1 MSAPHL
7 VVNARL
13 LLPNSTEGIAR
24 FATEVLR
31 RMAQHHP
38 EVHFSFLFDR
48 PFSAEFIFESNVVP
62 YVVSPPARH
71 PLLWYWWFHHST
83 PRKIRSLHPDA
94 YFSPELYL
102 CPGLAIPKVAVF
114 HDVAYEHY
122 PEILSPLDGWY
133 LRRYSRL
140 YQAAA
145 DHILTVSAFN
155 RHDIHAV
162 YGTPLD
168 KLSVAYNGVSE
179 DFAPLPAEQ
188 QAATRQRFSQ
198 GDPYFLFVGTIQP
211 RKNLGRLLKAFDRFK
226 AEVSSPLRLLIV
238 GKPGFNHQALRD
250 TYEQMQHKRA
260 VTFTGHVSRQ
270 DLIALYASA
279 LALTYVPIYEGF
291 GLPIVEAMRA
301 GTPVLCSS
309 ASAMPEIYGEAA
321 YAVDPQSEAQI
332 AEGMTALYRDR
343 GLRTRLVAA
352 GRVRQAQF
360 TWDQTYEAVWRVIA
374 PYLSR

>member
-1 MSAPHL
+1 MPVPHL
-7 VVNARL
+7 AVNTRL

-24 FATEVLR
+24 FAIEVLR
-31 RMAQHHP
+31 RMAECHP
-38 EVHFSFLFDR
+38 EVRFSFLFDR
-48 PFSAEFIFESNVVP
+48 PFSQEFIFDSNVVP

-71 PLLWYWWFHHST
+71 PLLWYWWFHQST
-83 PRKIRSLHPDA
+83 PRKIRSLRPHA

-102 CPGLAIPKVAVF
+102 CPNLDIPKVAVF

-122 PEILSPLDGWY
+122 PDILSPLDGWY
-133 LRRYSRL
+133 LRHYSRI

-145 DHILTVSAFN
+145 DHILTVSDFN
-155 RHDIHAV
+155 RNDIHTV

-179 DFAPLPAEQ
+179 DFISLPAEQ
-188 QAATRQRFSQ
+188 QTEIRQRFSQ
-198 GDPYFLFVGTIQP
+198 GHPYFLFVGTIQP
-211 RKNLGRLLKAFDRFK
+211 RKNLGRLLQAFDRFK
-226 AEVSSPLRLLIV
+226 ASDSSAVRLLIV
-238 GKPGFNHQALRD
+238 GKPGFNHKALTD
-250 TYEQMQHKRA
+250 IYEQMQHKDA
-260 VTFTGHVSRQ
+260 VTFTGRISRQ

-321 YAVDPQSEAQI
+321 YAVDPHSEVQI
-332 AEGMTALYRDR
+332 AEGMTALYRDPA
-343 GLRTRLVAA
+343 LRTRLALA
-352 GRVRQAQF
+352 GQAQQAKF
-360 TWDQTYEAVWRVIA
+360 TWDQTYQAVWRVVSQ
-374 PYLSR
+374 YLP